1 MEKLQSNIFIE
12 DDTMAWEIVA
22 PGVKRK
28 IMGYDQHLMVLKIA
42 FESGGVG
49 AVHSHFHTQVTH
61 IESGLF
67 EVEVNGIKKKLRAGD
82 GFFIPPNVP
91 HGIVC
96 LEAGTLIDA
105 FSPLREDFLSRE

>member
-67 EVEVNGIKKKLRAGD
+67 EVEVNGIKKKMRAGD
-82 GFFIPPNVP
+82 GFFIPPNVT

-96 LEAGTLIDA
+96 MEAGTLIDA